1 MHSPSRLAAEAPALP
16 AEGWRAIVE
25 HASQGYRGTD
35 AHALRFARAKLSQD
49 RVFRYVLETGLIPA
63 GARIVDVGCGQGL
76 FASLLRAAAA
86 VAGQRRWPA
95 RWADA
100 PIDARVTG
108 IDLLELDL
116 ARAKA
121 ALGDAATFVHAD
133 MRRFDFPPCD
143 RVVFFDTLHYITP
156 AEQDAVLAKARA
168 ALRPGGAL
176 ILRAHDASSTVRY
189 RLGLWIDRITM
200 LLHGGGFAPL
210 AGRAPGAWR
219 ATLEALGL
227 TVETTPM
234 NGRPPFANLLIVARV
249 PGSVDGRGDKNA
261 AAGQEPSP

>member
-1 MHSPSRLAAEAPALP
+1 MHSPSRAAAEAPAP
-16 AEGWRAIVE
+16 ADAAWRSIVE
-25 HASQGYRGTD
+25 QASQGYHGSD
-35 AHALRFARAKLSQD
+35 AHAFRFARAKLSHD
-49 RVFRYVLETGLIPA
+49 RVFRHVLETGLIPA
-63 GARIVDVGCGQGL
+63 DARVVDAGCGQGL

-86 VAGQRRWPA
+86 VAGRGCWPA
-95 RWADA
+95 AWAD
-100 PIDARVTG
+100 PPLDARVTG

-116 ARAKA
+116 ARANA
-121 ALGDAATFVHAD
+121 ALGGAAIFVHAD

-143 RVVFFDTLHYITP
+143 RVVFFDTLHYIEP

-176 ILRAHDASSTVRY
+176 ILRAHDASSAARY

-210 AGRAPGAWR
+210 AGRAPAAWR

-249 PGSVDGRGDKNA
+249 PGPRGGRGDPQS
-261 AAGQEPSP
+261 AAGQGRRL